1 MSMSIFRK
9 AENTMAFA
17 KVGILGFAGSGK
29 TRTASEIAI
38 GLHKS
43 LGSKKPVLFVD
54 TETGS
59 DFVLPLFQKHGIGMM
74 VSKTRAFKDLA
85 EGMRE
90 APSLSDIL
98 IIDSVSHFWV
108 DIVESYRKKKNVA
121 RLSFQDWGIIKPMW
135 SGDFSTPF
143 VTSSLHI
150 IVCGRAGFEYDYF
163 EGDDGKME
171 LYKTGTKMKAE
182 GEFGFEPSLLIEME
196 RIKNP
201 EATEHYKEAKT
212 KDQKMKAAKEIMA
225 EREFV
230 RMATVLKDRSDIMD
244 GKVFYNPSYEDFAPH
259 WQSIN
264 IGGEHKPLESGDS
277 TALFDHEG
285 KPEWKREKE
294 RAIIAIEEI
303 KAEFDKTIPGNGN
316 KEKQAK
322 INISMLLFGTASGT
336 ALELKKATELKEGL
350 KRLRIILGVPEN
362 TLENL
367 AANKIIEPPLE
378 DVPDSN
384 ATNEPVKEELASV
397 PCPNNPEV
405 TYTLKHCNEDC
416 DQREGCPVF

>member
-1 MSMSIFRK
+1 MSIFKK
-9 AENTMAFA
+9 ATNTMAFA

-29 TRTASEIAI
+29 TRTATEIAV

-43 LGSKKPVLFVD
+43 LGSTKPVLFID

-59 DFVLPLFQKHGIGMM
+59 EFVLPIFKTHKIEMM

-85 EGMRE
+85 EGIKE
-90 APSLSDIL
+90 APGISDIL

-108 DIVESYRKKKNVA
+108 DIVESYRKKKNVN

-135 SGDFSTPF
+135 NNEFSTPF
-143 VTSSLHI
+143 VTSTLHI

-201 EATEHYKEAKT
+201 EATESYREAKT
-212 KDQKMKAAKEIMA
+212 KDAKMKAAKRMA
-225 EREFV
+225 SEREFV

-244 GKVFYNPSYEDFAPH
+244 GKVFYNPCFDDFAPH

-264 IGGEHKPLESGDS
+264 IGGEHKPIEAGDS
-277 TALFDHEG
+277 TGLFNVEG
-285 KPEWKREKE
+285 KPQWKIDQEQKE
-294 RAIIAIEEI
+294 ILRAEI
-303 KAEFDKTIPGNGN
+303 KATIDKFFPSTSAA
-316 KEKQAK
+316 EKRAK
-322 INISMLLFGTASGT
+322 ILIKENVFSCKSDEALDVVDLPQLKGGKEYLEWLMEDPISIKTLLSG
-336 ALELKKATELKEGL
+336 
-350 KRLRIILGVPEN
+350 EN
-362 TLENL
+362 
-367 AANKIIEPPLE
+367 
-378 DVPDSN
+378 V
-384 ATNEPVKEELASV
+384 
-397 PCPNNPEV
+397 
-405 TYTLKHCNEDC
+405 
-416 DQREGCPVF
+416 PVFFENKFEEYQVYNSGKK

>member
-1 MSMSIFRK
+1 MSIFKK
-9 AENTMAFA
+9 ATNTMAFA

-29 TRTASEIAI
+29 TRTGTEIAI
-38 GLHKS
+38 GLHKAIKS
-43 LGSKKPVLFVD
+43 TKPIGFID

-59 DFVLPLFQKHGIGMM
+59 EFVLPIFQSHGIEML

-85 EGMRE
+85 EGLRE
-90 APSLSDIL
+90 GPTIFDIL

-108 DIVESYRKKKNVA
+108 DIVESYRKKKNVN

-135 SGDFSTPF
+135 SGDFATPF
-143 VTSSLHI
+143 VTSALHI

-201 EATEHYKEAKT
+201 EANESYREAKT
-212 KDQKMKAAKEIMA
+212 KDAKMKAAKQMMA

-264 IGGEHKPLESGDS
+264 IGGEHKPLEAGDS
-277 TALFDHEG
+277 TSLFDHEG
-285 KPEWKREKE
+285 KPDWVITKKRVT
-294 RAIIAIEEI
+294 IALEELKSELD
-303 KAEFDKTIPGNGN
+303 KAYPSSSA
-316 KEKQAK
+316 KEKQARIKLMEKVFQTSSATK
-322 INISMLLFGTASGT
+322 IEGMSYMLL
-336 ALELKKATELKEGL
+336 ENGL
-350 KRLRIILGVPEN
+350 RRVKNIIGVPEN
-362 TLENL
+362 ILENV
-367 AANKIIEPPLE
+367 ANGIILEPPE
-378 DVPDSN
+378 DDIPESITAN
-384 ATNEPVKEELASV
+384 TQKE
-397 PCPNNPEV
+397 
-405 TYTLKHCNEDC
+405 
-416 DQREGCPVF
+416 G